1 MPYLI
6 ETYDDPASAHVRQE
20 RYQEHLDFLDRNASL
35 LLACG
40 AKLSD
45 DGARADGGIYL
56 VDLDSREEA
65 EELIAQD
72 PFSQGGLFRKVVV
85 QRWRKAYL
93 DGTCHLS

>member
-6 ETYDDPASAHVRQE
+6 ETFDAPERSHIRSQ
-20 RYQEHLDFLDRNASL
+20 RYQEHLDFLSKEAGL

-45 DGARADGGIYL
+45 DGTSADGGIYL
-56 VDLDSREEA
+56 VNVDTRKEA
-65 EELIAQD
+65 EEFIARD
-72 PFSQGGLFRKVVV
+72 PFMQGNLFRDVVV

-93 DGTCHLS
+93 GGECFL